1 MFLKNS
7 CAVRL
12 CLRVSKING
21 AQREHHLIDGCVS
34 MQAARKRWR
43 FAPSVDQLI
52 ALAMLP
58 AILVILAILY
68 VIVVPLQGRPFF
80 FSAER
85 MRSKEKAF
93 IQHKI
98 RTMQPVDA
106 YVEQAVLGGD
116 LQHRVTPVGVFLR
129 KTRLDEL
136 PQIFN
141 VLRGDMV
148 FIGPRP
154 PLRKYV
160 EANPTYADFL
170 CQAAPG
176 ITGLATVML
185 HQREERILSKCK
197 NAAETDRVFREH
209 CIPRK
214 IRLDM
219 LYQRN
224 KSARLKLFIL
234 WRTAS
239 RLAIID
245 AAVGLFSNFLAGARG
260 KPTVS
265 DGVGDAL
272 LGYPSRNARLK

>member
-1 MFLKNS
+1 
-7 CAVRL
+7 
-12 CLRVSKING
+12 
-21 AQREHHLIDGCVS
+21 
-34 MQAARKRWR
+34 MQADRKILG

-58 AILVILAILY
+58 FILVILAILY
-68 VIVVPLQGRPFF
+68 LIVVPLQGRPFF

-85 MRSKEKAF
+85 MRSKDKAF

-106 YVEQAVLGGD
+106 YVKQAVLGGD
-116 LQHRVTPVGVFLR
+116 LRHRITPVGVFLR

-141 VLRGDMV
+141 VLRGEMV

-160 EANPTYADFL
+160 ESNPAYAESL
-170 CQAAPG
+170 TLAVPG

-185 HQREERILSKCK
+185 HQREERILARCK
-197 NAAETDRVFREH
+197 DAAETDRVFREH

-214 IRLDM
+214 IRIDM

-224 KSARLKLFIL
+224 KSTRLKLFIL
-234 WRTAS
+234 WRTIS
-239 RLAIID
+239 RLAIIE
-245 AAVGLFSNFLAGARG
+245 AVMGLLLNIVSGG
-260 KPTVS
+260 KPSVS
-265 DGVGDAL
+265 VAPRKHVSGSLRV
-272 LGYPSRNARLK
+272 